1 MMLPHKKF
9 LPGNE
14 NGLFH
19 SSQADTGCMQK

>member
-1 MMLPHKKF
+1 MLPHKKF